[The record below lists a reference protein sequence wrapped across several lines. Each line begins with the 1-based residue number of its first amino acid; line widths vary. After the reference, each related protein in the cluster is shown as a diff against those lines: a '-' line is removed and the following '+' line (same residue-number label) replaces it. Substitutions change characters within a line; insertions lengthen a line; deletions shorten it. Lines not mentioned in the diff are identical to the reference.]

1 MLSGGFASVDA
12 MADFHQQDLAD
23 SRFEQV
29 HLQRATFHQVHLNDA
44 DFNDVDLTG
53 AQFREV
59 FFKDVVMRSTGFV
72 NVRIEGEIDGLTVNG
87 VDVVPLVQ
95 AELERREPDLAKMRP
110 TDPAG
115 FRDGWATLERLWAET
130 VDRARRLPETALHE
144 SVDDEWSFIE
154 TLRHLAFATECW
166 LHRAILGEP
175 KPWAPLSLPWDQMP
189 DTEGVPRDR
198 AARPSLDEALVLRL
212 DRQAA
217 VRRYLESLD
226 DETLGSD
233 TVPVDAPGWP
243 EPHSYPVREC
253 LLTLLN
259 EEWWH
264 RQFALRDLAVLE
276 GRPSL
281 AT

>member
-1 MLSGGFASVDA
+1 MVCA

-44 DFNDVDLTG
+44 DFNDADLTG

-59 FFKDVVMRSTGFV
+59 FFKDVVMRGCGFL
-72 NVRIEGEIDGLTVNG
+72 NVRIDGEIEGLIVNG
-87 VDVVPLVQ
+87 VDVGPLVQ

-110 TDPAG
+110 TDPGG
-115 FRDGWATLERLWAET
+115 FREAWALLEELWAGT
-130 VDRARRLPETALHE
+130 VGRARALPEAALHE
-144 SVDDEWSFIE
+144 SVNGEWSFIE

-166 LHRAILGEP
+166 LHRAILGDP
-175 KPWAPLSLPWDQMP
+175 RPWAALSLPWDQMP

-198 AARPSLDEALVLRL
+198 VARPTLDEALSLRL

-217 VRRYLESLD
+217 VRHYLAALD
-226 DETLGSD
+226 DATLASD
-233 TVPVDAPGWP
+233 TVAVEASGWP
-243 EPHSYPVREC
+243 EPRSYPVREC

-264 RQFALRDLAVLE
+264 RQFALRDLASLE
-276 GRPSL
+276 AASQD
-281 AT
+281 